1 MATNIF
7 DKLNISQTEEMPYK
21 SRSIP
26 YEDYF
31 GEMELDEEEKK
42 DRIEL
47 AEKLE
52 VLILYFFL
60 LYQEDKG
67 KNYESMI
74 SDKYEAIANDFLG
87 SKRTSAY
94 IKEYARKYAQEL
106 QETTRKHDRD
116 DWYISLDRARFGAEN
131 EANSIGSYREQTRA
145 VKDGKRYK
153 TWVTMKDRYVRHTH
167 VEADETTIGIFED
180 FHVGNSVMAFPKAST
195 GSPEEVVNCRCVLR
209 YS

>member
-1 MATNIF
+1 MAVNTF
-7 DKLNISQTEEMPYK
+7 DKLNMPQEEELPYK
-21 SRSIP
+21 PRSIP
-26 YEDYF
+26 YEKYF
-31 GEMELDEEEKK
+31 GEMELEEEEKK

-47 AEKLE
+47 AEKFE
-52 VLILYFFL
+52 VLLLYFFL
-60 LYQEDKG
+60 LYQEDKE

-74 SDKYEAIANDFLG
+74 SDRYEAIANEFLG

-94 IKEYARKYAQEL
+94 IKEYACKYAQEL
-106 QETTRKHDRD
+106 QETTKKHDGD
-116 DWYISLDRARFGAEN
+116 EWYLSIDRARFGAEN
-131 EANSIGSYREQTRA
+131 EANSVGSYREQTKA

-153 TWVTMKDRYVRHTH
+153 TWVTMKDRYVRHAH
-167 VEADETTIGIFED
+167 IEVDETTIGIFED